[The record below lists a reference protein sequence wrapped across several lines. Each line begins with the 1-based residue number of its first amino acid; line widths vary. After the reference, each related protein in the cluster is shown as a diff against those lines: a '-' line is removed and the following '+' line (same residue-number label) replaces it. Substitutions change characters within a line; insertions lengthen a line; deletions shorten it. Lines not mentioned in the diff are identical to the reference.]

1 MWDHQRLTGGFEVA
15 QQLHISSA
23 QNGFLGGCSVL
34 FEARLKAAA
43 LTGCFATILAF
54 TWCRSANGQIK
65 PVVSID
71 LRVAG
76 LPADAFTRN
85 SYKECPYQYLGY
97 RSVEWLDAQRVL
109 VAFNTSSDC
118 AIKDGLLP
126 GSLRLA
132 TFDVRGNM
140 LHSADTA
147 YHAGNG
153 IGVRIIRHGG
163 IWIGPGQTVIVE
175 VPSPHL
181 KTLPDSHD
189 RVLAFSDELIQIQ
202 EIDSEDHVRIG
213 DGIHLA
219 GVSPDRRRIFFWTT
233 SHEKTRERTCLSY
246 SSVPMTNAEVCA
258 LQDLDSI
265 DPNPDMDVVPKGYKF
280 RASPGASTD
289 GLRSS
294 VFAAKNESVFCELF
308 GKFCPSKG
316 RLVVFE
322 TNTRRAL
329 IKKDLPLDGRAAL
342 SLDGGRLAVLEQ
354 NRLKIFVVP

>member
-1 MWDHQRLTGGFEVA
+1 MA

-23 QNGFLGGCSVL
+23 QNSFRGGCSVL
-34 FEARLKAAA
+34 FEARRKAALLIGC
-43 LTGCFATILAF
+43 LTTTLAF
-54 TWCRSANGQIK
+54 TWCGSANGQIK
-65 PVVSID
+65 PIVSID

-85 SYKECPYQYLGY
+85 SYKECSYQYFGY
-97 RSVEWLDAQRVL
+97 RSVEWLDAQRLL
-109 VAFNTSSDC
+109 VAFNISPDC
-118 AIKDGLLP
+118 AFKDGLLA

-132 TFDVRGNM
+132 TFDVQGNM

-147 YHAGNG
+147 YDAGTG
-153 IGVRIIRHGG
+153 IGVRIIQHGG

-181 KTLPDSHD
+181 KTLPHSHD

-202 EIDSEDHVRIG
+202 EIDSDDHARIG

-219 GVSPDRRRIFFWTT
+219 GVSPNRQRVLFWTAT
-233 SHEKTRERTCLSY
+233 HEKTRERTCLSY
-246 SSVPMTNAEVCA
+246 SNVPMTNAEACSP
-258 LQDLDSI
+258 QDLDSI

-280 RASPGASTD
+280 GAFPGASTD
-289 GLRSS
+289 GPRLT
-294 VFAAKNESVFCELF
+294 VFAVKNESAFCELF

-322 TNTRRAL
+322 TNTKRAL

-342 SLDGGRLAVLEQ
+342 SPDGGRLAVLEQ

>member
-1 MWDHQRLTGGFEVA
+1 
-15 QQLHISSA
+15 
-23 QNGFLGGCSVL
+23 VL
-34 FEARLKAAA
+34 SGARRKAAV
-43 LTGCFATILAF
+43 LICCFTTMLAF
-54 TWCRSANGQIK
+54 TWCASANGQMK

-71 LRVAG
+71 LSVAG
-76 LPADAFTRN
+76 LTAHAFTRK
-85 SYKECPYQYLGY
+85 SYKECPYQYFGY
-97 RSVEWLDAQRVL
+97 LSVEWLDAQRLV

-118 AIKDGLLP
+118 AVKDGLLA

-132 TFDVRGNM
+132 TFDLQGNM

-147 YHAGNG
+147 YDAGNG

-163 IWIGPGQTVIVE
+163 IWIGPSQTVIVE

-181 KTLPDSHD
+181 KTLPHSHD

-202 EIDSEDHVRIG
+202 EIDSDDHVCIG

-219 GVSPDRRRIFFWTT
+219 GVSSDRQRVLFFTA

-246 SSVPMTNAEVCA
+246 SSVPMTNAEACTP
-258 LQDLDSI
+258 QELDSI
-265 DPNPDMDVVPKGYKF
+265 DPKPDMDDVPKGYEF
-280 RASPGASTD
+280 GAFLGASTD

-294 VFAAKNESVFCELF
+294 VFAPKNESAFCELF

-322 TNTRRAL
+322 TNTKHAL
-329 IKKDLPLDGRAAL
+329 FKKDLPIDGRAAL
-342 SLDGGRLAVLEQ
+342 SLDGRRLAVLEQ

>member
-1 MWDHQRLTGGFEVA
+1 M
-15 QQLHISSA
+15 
-23 QNGFLGGCSVL
+23 L
-34 FEARLKAAA
+34 FEARGKAA
-43 LTGCFATILAF
+43 LIGCFTTILAF
-54 TWCRSANGQIK
+54 TLCGFANGQIK

-85 SYKECPYQYLGY
+85 SYKECPYQYFGY
-97 RSVEWLDAQRVL
+97 RSVEWLDAQRLL

-118 AIKDGLLP
+118 AVKDGLLA

-132 TFDVRGNM
+132 TFDLQGNM
-140 LHSADTA
+140 LHSTDTA
-147 YHAGNG
+147 YDAGNG

-163 IWIGPGQTVIVE
+163 IWIGPRQTVIVE

-181 KTLPDSHD
+181 KKLPHSHD

-202 EIDSEDHVRIG
+202 EIDSDDHVRIG

-219 GVSPDRRRIFFWTT
+219 GVSPDRQRVLFWRA
-233 SHEKTRERTCLSY
+233 SHEVTGERTCLSY
-246 SSVPMTNAEVCA
+246 SNVPMTNAEGCSS
-258 LQDLDSI
+258 QDLDSI
-265 DPNPDMDVVPKGYKF
+265 DPEPDMDVVPKGYEF
-280 RASPGASTD
+280 GAFPGASTD

-294 VFAAKNESVFCELF
+294 VFAVKNEGAFCELF
-308 GKFCPSKG
+308 GKLCPSKG

-322 TNTRRAL
+322 TKTKRAL
-329 IKKDLPLDGRAAL
+329 IKKDLSLDGRAAL
-342 SLDGGRLAVLEQ
+342 SLDGPRLALLEQ